1 MEHIIALKK
10 YATEKTDDTH
20 FFVAD
25 VSDEEILSWWDNET
39 YNVED
44 ILTTILAPGPFEGRP
59 RVAVNGTGLYPEVE
73 VAVHEVST
81 AYGRCYTLYF
91 DRIMRTD
98 DEYYE
103 LVFNMS
109 RHGKIRLYLHE
120 RHNEVKHILFLKF
133 FLFLKHL

>member
-1 MEHIIALKK
+1 M
-10 YATEKTDDTH
+10 
-20 FFVAD
+20 
-25 VSDEEILSWWDNET
+25 
-39 YNVED
+39 
-44 ILTTILAPGPFEGRP
+44 
-59 RVAVNGTGLYPEVE
+59 AVDGTGLYPEVE

-91 DRIMRTD
+91 DRLMRTD

-120 RHNEVKHILFLKF
+120 RHNEVKHIVGILVRYGKTNVLCSPRSACTTASGRCFP
-133 FLFLKHL
+133 